1 MTALVVDDND
11 TNRRILDGMLR
22 GWGMVPTLA
31 SSAEDALR
39 KLANRESGKYA
50 VILTDSRMPGV
61 SGFELVEEIRR
72 GPKVD
77 YPTILMLSS
86 ARGRADAERSRELG
100 IAAYLTK
107 PIRRAALL
115 AAIRSAVRSSVAA
128 DSAHPTSTEGG
139 GERTR
144 SLRILI
150 AEDNA
155 VNQRLAASILE
166 RAGHRPAIV
175 ENGQLAVDAVKRG
188 EYDLVLMDV
197 QMPEMGGMD
206 ATRYIRDWEASSG
219 GHIPIIA
226 VTARA
231 MKGDREACLAAGMDA
246 YLPKPLQSR
255 KLLALIS
262 ELAGDRRTSEHD
274 LQSKPDNSK
283 LGSAAKAHTN
293 GAADLDEEKLLIT
306 VAGNRELAGE
316 LAEIFLGELT
326 PRMKAIAAAIDEGD
340 VEQVRFMAHALRGS
354 AGSISATAVWTH
366 SGALET
372 LARNGELESAGVEF
386 GKLKKAAT
394 RLKKRLQK
402 LTQTA

>member
-1 MTALVVDDND
+1 
-11 TNRRILDGMLR
+11 
-22 GWGMVPTLA
+22 
-31 SSAEDALR
+31 
-39 KLANRESGKYA
+39 
-50 VILTDSRMPGV
+50 
-61 SGFELVEEIRR
+61 
-72 GPKVD
+72 
-77 YPTILMLSS
+77 MLSS

-283 LGSAAKAHTN
+283 RGSAAKAHTN

-340 VEQVRFMAHALRGS
+340 VEQVRFTAHALRGS

-372 LARNGELESAGVEF
+372 LARNGELESASVEF